1 VEDLGL
7 QRNSVAHLT
16 VLLMLMAMVGC
27 QGLSTKQSAAS
38 SPGNPSANAFSV
50 SGTISPA
57 ASGSGVTVTLGG
69 AATATTIANSAGNYS
84 FTGLASGSY
93 TVTVSESG
101 FTFSPPSSP
110 VTVSGANITGVN
122 FTASS
127 TASSGPPQT
136 FSISG
141 TISPAANGAGV
152 AVTIGG
158 AANATTPTDSSGNY
172 SFSGLTNN
180 SYTIRAT
187 KSGFSFSPSSSSV
200 TVSGANVTG
209 VNFTASTTTS
219 TGPQPTYSISGTIS
233 PAANGPG
240 VAVTIGGAANATT
253 ATDSSGNYSFTG
265 LNNNSYTI
273 RATKSGFSF
282 SPSSSSVTVN
292 GANVTGVNFT
302 ASTTTSTGPPPTYSI
317 SGTISPAASG
327 SGVTVTLGGAASATT
342 TASSAG
348 SYSFTG
354 LANGSYAV
362 TAGKKGFTF
371 SPPSLQVNLSG
382 ANVTGENFT
391 AYSGAVVSIS
401 PGSAI
406 QSAIDANPAGTTFV
420 LQPGIYRLQSSIMPK
435 DGDSF
440 IGQTA
445 CAPPATSCPAI
456 ITGGVV
462 IGPSATFDGT
472 NYKVTGQTQQG
483 LRQDTDDCEPGW
495 AGCFYPED
503 LFFDGVPLQH
513 LYSASLPIIS
523 TGQWWFDYTNHVI
536 YFHDSPNGHKVE
548 TSVVPTLA
556 GSPAWTGAN
565 NVTFQYLTI
574 EEFAAPLAQGAI
586 DPTSAGGGRSNESIN
601 WVVENCELLLNH
613 GLGVHINYGIQVLD
627 SYVHNN
633 GEMGIGGG
641 TGSGTVQS
649 GVVLSGN
656 TVSYNNYAN
665 VVPAFGAG
673 GIKFGTTLGVVV
685 RGNTVTNN
693 NGAGIHFDVASRSP
707 LIDGNKVTD
716 NIGGSG
722 IVYEISLISALVRNN
737 ILQRNG
743 ATGSFSGPGW
753 GLQSANSTGVEAYCN
768 LFEIGNLAGEN
779 GFVVNS
785 ADRGNDPNPPY
796 EYLTSTG
803 NYIHHNTVIWDSGA
817 TGFVGY
823 IEGDPTNQPD
833 FFANNT
839 PPDYNTYH
847 LPTLSATHFFY
858 ENNDSGSNTAK
869 TFAEYQSAGADVN
882 GTADTNYTS
891 GFPTVAITSPADQSS
906 VPNPVTIAASASDA
920 SGISKV
926 EFYVDWGLQATV
938 SSSPYNFDWTG
949 ATSGTHT
956 VAAMAYSNAGIR
968 SCYAVTLNQQ

>member
-1 VEDLGL
+1 MEDLGL
-7 QRNSVAHLT
+7 QRNSVAHVT
-16 VLLMLMAMVGC
+16 VLLMLIAMVGC
-27 QGLSTKQSAAS
+27 QGLSTKQNAS
-38 SPGNPSANAFSV
+38 TSPGNPSANTFSV

-69 AATATTIANSAGNYS
+69 AATATTMANSSGNYS

-93 TVTVSESG
+93 TVTASQSG
-101 FTFSPPSSP
+101 FTFSPSSSP
-110 VTVSGANITGVN
+110 
-122 FTASS
+122 
-127 TASSGPPQT
+127 
-136 FSISG
+136 
-141 TISPAANGAGV
+141 
-152 AVTIGG
+152 
-158 AANATTPTDSSGNY
+158 
-172 SFSGLTNN
+172 
-180 SYTIRAT
+180 
-187 KSGFSFSPSSSSV
+187 V

-209 VNFTASTTTS
+209 VNFTASSTAS
-219 TGPQPTYSISGTIS
+219 TGPPTTFSISGAIN
-233 PAANGPG
+233 PAANGSG
-240 VAVTIGGAANATT
+240 VTVTLGGAATATT
-253 ATDSSGNYSFTG
+253 TANSAGSYSFTG
-265 LNNNSYTI
+265 LAAGSYVVT
-273 RATKSGFSF
+273 ASKNGFTF
-282 SPSSSSVTVN
+282 SPSSSPVTVS

-302 ASTTTSTGPPPTYSI
+302 ASSTTSTGPPATFSI
-317 SGTISPAASG
+317 SGTLSPAANG
-327 SGVTVTLGGAASATT
+327 SGASVTLGGAASATT
-342 TASSAG
+342 TANSAG

-362 TAGKKGFTF
+362 TAGKKGFSF
-371 SPPSLQVNLSG
+371 SPTSLQVEVSG

-391 AYSGAVVSIS
+391 AYSGSVVSIS

-406 QSAIDANPAGTTFV
+406 QSVIDANPAGTTFV

-456 ITGGVV
+456 ITGGAV

-483 LRQDTDDCEPGW
+483 LRQDTADCEPGW

-513 LYSASLPIIS
+513 LYSASLPTIL

-536 YFHDSPNGHKVE
+536 YFHDSPNSHKVE

-586 DPTSAGGGRSNESIN
+586 DPTSAGGGRSNESID

-613 GLGVHINYGIQVLD
+613 GLGVHINYGIQVLN

-656 TVSYNNYAN
+656 TVSYNNYAK

-693 NGAGIHFDVASRSP
+693 NGAGIHFDVDSRSP
-707 LIDGNKVTD
+707 LIDGNTVTD

-785 ADRGNDPNPPY
+785 ADRGNDRNPPY

-823 IEGDPTNQPD
+823 IENDPTNQPD

-847 LPTLSATHFFY
+847 LSTLSATHFFY

-869 TFAEYQSAGADVN
+869 TFAEYQAAGADIN
-882 GTADTNYTS
+882 GAADTNYTS

-906 VPNPVTIAASASDA
+906 VASSVTVAASASDA

-926 EFYVDWGLQATV
+926 EFYVDWGLQATL

-949 ATSGTHT
+949 ATSGKHT

-968 SCYAVTLNQQ
+968 SCYAVTLNKQ